1 MARAFGS
8 ILPRI
13 TTYDEF
19 IGFWLCIE
27 WDRADRVAC
36 VSDGVEIGSGRAM
49 MPDAWIDML
58 CDTEEERVRWRQ
70 KEFRKV
76 L

>member
-1 MARAFGS
+1 
-8 ILPRI
+8 
-13 TTYDEF
+13 
-19 IGFWLCIE
+19 
-27 WDRADRVAC
+27 
-36 VSDGVEIGSGRAM
+36 M